1 MTLFLTGAADTS
13 GTVRWPD
20 STTSAFSVTAGEVAA
35 VPVPTSVATMPLE
48 GTANVGIHITAGL
61 PITVYGLN
69 FMNGTSDAYVAL
81 PTTTLG
87 TRYRALAH
95 KTTQPGYPSRLTVL
109 ATGDGTTVTVT
120 PKNAIGGRPAGTP
133 YTVSL
138 NAGQVYTV
146 ASTTTAGAEADVTGA
161 LVASDKPVA
170 VYAGVGCGN
179 IGVGACDHIVEA
191 MTPTKSW
198 GTSFLLV
205 RYAKASGGD
214 PVRVLADQDG
224 TEVKVDGSVV
234 ATLAAGEFYE
244 GTLMASGGNTGAL
257 ITTSKP
263 ALVAQYMTNNAYGP
277 SGSTV
282 TGDPS
287 SMLVPPY
294 QQYLDSYTLATPGS
308 GFAFN
313 AVNVAIPTSAI
324 GSLTLDGEPVPAGS
338 FAAIGSTG
346 FSSAQLSVGLGT
358 HNLRASA
365 PFGAFAYGANDYN
378 SYAYPG
384 GAGLSPVASVA
395 RVTVNPASVTGTVG
409 KNACLTA
416 TVTDAGNAPVAG
428 VRVDITATGANNG
441 ATGNAITASDGT
453 ARVCYTGAQTGTD
466 TVRVAVGTETVTA
479 TVTWANAAGRPAA
492 PSAPGVRAGDRS
504 VKVDWTV
511 PASNGST
518 ITGYTVTSAP
528 GGLTCN
534 ATAPA
539 TTCTVGRLSNG
550 TAYTFTVVAHSSAG
564 DSPASAASVAVTPT
578 ATSTTPTAP
587 ATPGVRAG
595 DRSVKVDWTV
605 PASNG
610 STITGY
616 TVTSAPGGLTCN
628 ATAPATTCTVGR
640 LSNGTAYTFTVVAHS
655 SAGDS
660 PASAASVAVTPTA
673 TSTTTTLTVDDTE
686 PVQGGT
692 ITLTAR
698 GYRTGSIVEFYLHS
712 KPVFLG
718 TAVADEAGVATL
730 NASLP
735 AGVTGSHNVVAVGT
749 APDGTPI
756 SRHLR
761 ITVAASSGGLAR
773 TGSDTIGYLGA
784 GVALILVGAALYIAA
799 RKRKHMRR
807 REV

>member
-1 MTLFLTGAADTS
+1 MRLRVRTALLAVAIAAGAGAVMGTGPATAVPAASPSTAGTDFWVAFPPNLSSTLTLFLTGAADTS

-578 ATSTTPTAP
+578 ATSTT
-587 ATPGVRAG
+587 
-595 DRSVKVDWTV
+595 
-605 PASNG
+605 
-610 STITGY
+610 
-616 TVTSAPGGLTCN
+616 
-628 ATAPATTCTVGR
+628 
-640 LSNGTAYTFTVVAHS
+640 
-655 SAGDS
+655 
-660 PASAASVAVTPTA
+660 
-673 TSTTTTLTVDDTE
+673 TTLTVDDTE